1 MLITTKKTDSLKQG
15 EKKIKKS
22 KGDKLFNAKK
32 FNGILKLKKDPLE
45 IQKEMRSS

>member
-22 KGDKLFNAKK
+22 KADKLFTAKK

>member
-15 EKKIKKS
+15 EKKFKKS
-22 KGDKLFNAKK
+22 KTDKLFNAKK